1 LSLHYSIT
9 PTLQYSIVL
18 GVMKPY
24 AIDIKNVSFSYE
36 GADVLIDVNLSLEQG
51 EFLGI
56 IGPNG
61 GGKTTLLKL
70 MLGLLKPDKGE
81 ILILGEPPHDARH
94 RVGYVPQ
101 DVDFGRDFPISVMD
115 VALMGRL
122 SKSRIGKR
130 YTQEDREKVK
140 EALNKVGMGDL
151 SNRLIS
157 TLSGGQRQRVF
168 IARALATDPE
178 ILFLDEPT
186 ASVDTEF
193 QSDLYDFLKELNKDA
208 TIVVITHDI
217 GVVSSYM
224 KSLACVNKHFIFH
237 EGGQITKEMLDMAY
251 QCPVDLIAH
260 GLPHRVLPTHEE
272 K

>member
-1 LSLHYSIT
+1 
-9 PTLQYSIVL
+9 
-18 GVMKPY
+18 MKPY
-24 AIDIKNVSFSYE
+24 AIELEDVWFGYERTTILQNVSL
-36 GADVLIDVNLSLEQG
+36 ALEQG

-70 MLGLLKPDKGE
+70 MLGILKPNRGR
-81 ILILGEPPHDARH
+81 IRILGQAPHDASH

-101 DVDFGRDFPISVMD
+101 STDFNRSFPISVLD

-122 SKSRIGKR
+122 TMSRMGKR
-130 YTQEDREKVK
+130 YSRRDREKVSDI
-140 EALNKVGMGDL
+140 LQKVGMWDYRYSPIGK
-151 SNRLIS
+151 
-157 TLSGGQRQRVF
+157 LSGGQRQRVF

-186 ASVDTEF
+186 TSVDPEF
-193 QSDLYDFLKELNKDA
+193 ETDLYDFLRELNKEV

-217 GVVSSYM
+217 GIVSSHM
-224 KSLACVNKHFIFH
+224 KSIACVNKQFIFH
-237 EGGQITKEMLDMAY
+237 PDGHISQDMLDMAY

-272 K
+272 E